1 MWWKIRII
9 PWKIL
14 KKFGPRVAALVTGE
28 SDFLHENQ
36 SASMS
41 WYIRK
46 QETIDRIKE
55 QSREAKMV
63 ALWGKLFDMR
73 AIYRDYQELGDRLW

>member
-1 MWWKIRII
+1 
-9 PWKIL
+9 
-14 KKFGPRVAALVTGE
+14 
-28 SDFLHENQ
+28 
-36 SASMS
+36 MS